1 LEPSDQ
7 GLSQQVS
14 PHGSC
19 STTNRFPLTSTAS
32 TIEVAYQAVYAR
44 VLHSALIPVEGL
56 DPASEE
62 TVLVGLA
69 NELFVAEFVAVEY
82 VLGIGQWTHRK
93 TDRKKQESESE
104 RTSLRFRLETP
115 LKTNKHD
122 GCVR

>member
-32 TIEVAYQAVYAR
+32 TIEVAYQAVYAC

-62 TVLVGLA
+62 TVLVGLD
-69 NELFVAEFVAVEY
+69 ELFVAEFVAVED
-82 VLGIGQWTHRK
+82 VLGKGQWTHRK
-93 TDRKKQESESE
+93 TNRKKQESKANVP
-104 RTSLRFRLETP
+104 RLGS
-115 LKTNKHD
+115 D
-122 GCVR
+122 